1 MEAKPLAIIP
11 IQAEPQRMGDKIS
24 GQCEIDS
31 IAVSSFDEL
40 GSDLWG
46 SPRVVDYRPVAA
58 KISTPTTPQSEKAG
72 SLGKRE
78 KTIHTLGAA
87 GSPVKKI
94 KNEITIDSIWKNLE
108 VYTLESCP
116 EAAPHPTHQR
126 KSKVYHNGDT
136 FTGQFK
142 NLKKNGHGE
151 YTWTNGNKYTG
162 SYKNGQK
169 HGPGEYRWANGD
181 RYTGEFQ
188 DN

>member
-1 MEAKPLAIIP
+1 MVDCGPVV
-11 IQAEPQRMGDKIS
+11 AEIS
-24 GQCEIDS
+24 S
-31 IAVSSFDEL
+31 L
-40 GSDLWG
+40 
-46 SPRVVDYRPVAA
+46 
-58 KISTPTTPQSEKAG
+58 TTPQSEKTEN
-72 SLGKRE
+72 LGKRE
-78 KTIHTLGAA
+78 KTISTLGAA
-87 GSPVKKI
+87 VSPVKKI
-94 KNEITIDSIWKNLE
+94 KNEITIESIWKNLE
-108 VYTLESCP
+108 VYALDSCP
-116 EAAPHPTHQR
+116 EAAPNPIHQR

-151 YTWTNGNKYTG
+151 YTWINGNKYTG